1 MSVGD
6 RGSGRFMLEPS
17 CTLIGV
23 NDEFS
28 SDFIFAL
35 IRGSPK
41 FWVRL
46 SASQGGFGRLF
57 CRVGLLEM

>member
-6 RGSGRFMLEPS
+6 RGSGRFMLEPL

-23 NDEFS
+23 KDEFS

-41 FWVRL
+41 FWARL
-46 SASQGGFGRLF
+46 KGGFGRLF